1 MTPEKSRSKAFRT
14 KAAEC
19 ARAALTAIDPD
30 IKATYQDLA
39 MQWRELAVGAEDL
52 EDTLKHRHQPVRS
65 RLTDGGRPCLRTILA
80 TTRMNSSDVGR
91 SD

>member
-52 EDTLKHRHQPVRS
+52 EDTLKHHHQPVA
-65 RLTDGGRPCLRTILA
+65 LA
-80 TTRMNSSDVGR
+80 PY
-91 SD
+91 